1 MITHLLFVA
10 KNFEIILILNYEIQ
24 NFKIKS
30 DKSYNFFLYS
40 YRSSPDLT
48 IIRLATRKLFQ
59 AVTLK
64 ALGLVQGSGPDLKWH
79 YNQTRHHPTTL
90 ENFRMAGINSMVH
103 MQVFRFLVQCTQAN
117 SRK

>member
-1 MITHLLFVA
+1 M
-10 KNFEIILILNYEIQ
+10 KYKILKLKVTSLTI
-24 NFKIKS
+24 S
-30 DKSYNFFLYS
+30 FFTATG

-48 IIRLATRKLFQ
+48 IIRQATRKLFQ

-64 ALGLVQGSGPDLKWH
+64 ALGLLQGSGPDLKWH

>member
-1 MITHLLFVA
+1 M
-10 KNFEIILILNYEIQ
+10 KYKILKLKVTSLTI
-24 NFKIKS
+24 S
-30 DKSYNFFLYS
+30 FFTATG

-48 IIRLATRKLFQ
+48 IIRQATRKLFQ

-64 ALGLVQGSGPDLKWH
+64 ALGLIQGRKLW
-79 YNQTRHHPTTL
+79 
-90 ENFRMAGINSMVH
+90 MAGINSMVH